1 MYTNESPTRSFY
13 AAVPSP
19 WVFANKYLFYNKLN
33 NPMRISFDWLK
44 TLIPTD
50 KPAAEIGALLT
61 GSGLEVE
68 SLEELESIPGG
79 LRGLVLGT
87 VLTCAAHPDANKLS
101 LTTVDVGDGTSR
113 QIVCGAPNVA
123 TGQRVVVA
131 LEGAMLYPAQGEP
144 SKIKKS
150 KIRGAA
156 SEGMICAEDEIGLG
170 TSHAGIMVLETAL
183 PNGTPAA
190 DYFGLGSDTVFE
202 IGLTPNRA
210 DAASHYGVA
219 RELRA
224 LLRQPCHLPDVSG
237 FTAPASAVTNIAV
250 TIEDAAA
257 CPRYAG
263 LLLENVHVGPS
274 PEWLQRRLRSI
285 GLSPINNVV
294 DVTNFVLHELGQP
307 LHAFDADQI
316 TGSQIRVKRAEAG
329 EKFTTLDGTERT
341 LKAEDLV
348 VADAHGA
355 PMALAG
361 VFGGKTSG
369 VSETTTRVFLE
380 SAYFGPATVRRTS
393 QTHQLKTDASFRF
406 ERGTDPDMVPVA
418 LQRAALLLQEIAG
431 ATVAAPV
438 VDEYPGPVLPATVRL
453 RLPRVERL
461 VGQYIA
467 PERIRQIL
475 TDLDI
480 KIAEEDPDLGDQDTW
495 LLTVPPHKVD
505 VTREADIIE
514 EILRIYG
521 YNNVALRANNSASFL
536 ARFPNPDPEVTR
548 LKIASLLSGQGFS
561 EVLTNSLTNSAYFDK
576 EGEVNNSLVRIL
588 NYNSV
593 ELNAMRPTLLH
604 SGLEIIRHN
613 LNRRQ
618 RDLKLYEFGKT
629 YAQTEGGKYQEKN
642 KLVLYLTGNAAGET
656 WQHKSEKAAFQDL
669 AGAVQQVLAALG
681 FAGATSQP
689 AQHEYLAG
697 GLALLVH
704 NQPVAQL
711 GAVAAPVLKRLDV
724 TQPVWYAEL
733 DWDALSKKYKPTLV
747 ARELSKFPEVRRDL
761 SIVVDSSVSFDQ
773 LRQIA
778 QRTEKKLLQSINVF
792 DVYAGENL
800 GTGKKSYSVSFTLQ
814 DFAQTLS
821 EQAIDQVMQRL
832 IGQFEKQAGAL
843 IRR

>member
-1 MYTNESPTRSFY
+1 
-13 AAVPSP
+13 
-19 WVFANKYLFYNKLN
+19 
-33 NPMRISFDWLK
+33 MRISLDWLK

-68 SLEELESIPGG
+68 SAEELESIPGG
-79 LRGLVLGT
+79 LRGVVLGT
-87 VLTCAAHPDANKLS
+87 VLTREAHPDADKLS
-101 LTTVDVGDGTSR
+101 LTTVDVGDGTPR

-123 TGQRVVVA
+123 AGQRVVVA
-131 LEGAMLYPAQGEP
+131 LEGAMLHPSSGEP
-144 SKIKKS
+144 FKIKKS
-150 KIRGAA
+150 KIRGAS

-170 TSHAGIMVLETAL
+170 QSHAGIMELTTEL

-190 DYFGLGSDTVFE
+190 DYFGLGSDTVYE

-237 FTAPASAVTNIAV
+237 FSAPASAATNIKV
-250 TIEDAAA
+250 TIEDAEA
-257 CPRYAG
+257 CPRYTG
-263 LLLENVHVGPS
+263 LLLDNVRVSPS
-274 PEWLQRRLRSI
+274 PEWMQRRLRSI

-316 TGSQIRVKRAEAG
+316 TGGQIRVKRAEAG
-329 EKFTTLDGTERT
+329 EKFVTLDGVERN

-348 VADAHGA
+348 VADSNGA

-369 VSETTTRVFLE
+369 VSEGTTRVFLE
-380 SAYFGPATVRRTS
+380 SAYFGPAAVRRTS

-406 ERGTDPDMVPVA
+406 ERGTDPNMVLVA
-418 LQRAALLLQEIAG
+418 LQRAALLLQEVAG
-431 ATVAAPV
+431 ATIAAPI
-438 VDEYPGPVLPATVRL
+438 VDEYLAPVLPATVRL

-480 KIAEEDPDLGDQDTW
+480 EITEENSDAGDQDTW
-495 LLTVPPHKVD
+495 TLTVPPHKVD
-505 VTREADIIE
+505 VTREADVIE

-521 YNNVALRANNSASFL
+521 YNNVALRPNNSASFL
-536 ARFPNPDPEVTR
+536 AKFPNPDPEVTR
-548 LKIASLLSGQGFS
+548 VKIASLLSGQGFS
-561 EVLTNSLTNSAYFDK
+561 EILTNSLTNSLYFEK
-576 EGEVNNSLVRIL
+576 EGEPNHTLVRIL
-588 NYNSV
+588 NHNSV
-593 ELNAMRPTLLH
+593 DLNVMRPTLLH

-629 YAQTEGGKYQEKN
+629 YAQNDQGKYLEKN
-642 KLVLYLTGNAAGET
+642 KLVIYLTGNAAGET
-656 WQHKSEKAAFQDL
+656 WQQKSEKAAFQDL

-681 FAGATSQP
+681 FGGAASQP
-689 AQHEYLAG
+689 VQHEYLAG
-697 GLALLVH
+697 GLMLLVH

-711 GAVAAPVLKRLDV
+711 GAVTASVLKRLDV

-733 DWDALSKKYKPTLV
+733 DWDALSKKYKPTLT

-761 SIVVDSSVSFDQ
+761 SIVVDSTVTFEQ
-773 LRQIA
+773 LQQIA
-778 QRTEKKLLQSINVF
+778 RRTEKKLLQAINVF
-792 DVYAGENL
+792 DVYAGDNL
-800 GTGKKSYSVSFTLQ
+800 GAGKKSYSVSFLLQ
-814 DFAQTLS
+814 DFGQTLS
-821 EQAIDQVMQRL
+821 EQAIDQVMQKL
-832 IGQFEKQAGAL
+832 IQQFEKQAGAL
-843 IRR
+843 IRK